1 MWANLSKSHGEIAK
15 FRPEN
20 SLEATALGWAG
31 VGLREFCLYGCLF
44 LCIVRNADPG
54 RRVAGRHA
62 ATSRGRPR
70 IPGRS
75 RHAATPHCRSVD
87 RGRKEESG
95 GGTRGRARGGG
106 ASGEGKRSPGVPPAA
121 ATTPQLN
128 SLLRAPDPVL
138 KAPPSPYPPRLW
150 GRAGQGV
157 QPGGSLGVAG

>member
-44 LCIVRNADPG
+44 LCVVRNADPG
-54 RRVAGRHA
+54 RRFAGRDA

-75 RHAATPHCRSVD
+75 RHATTPHCRSVD

-95 GGTRGRARGGG
+95 GGTRRHARRAG
-106 ASGEGKRSPGVPPAA
+106 ASGEGKRSAGVTAPA
-121 ATTPQLN
+121 ATTPERKF
-128 SLLRAPDPVL
+128 LLRVPDPVL
-138 KAPPSPYPPRLW
+138 KARTS
-150 GRAGQGV
+150 
-157 QPGGSLGVAG
+157 S